1 MFLKLVLILLVSISI
16 GLFSKEEP
24 KSLSD
29 KTFTILYLCDINGN
43 FDFTFEGRGGISLL
57 AEIKRQ
63 EEEKIYA
70 GKGGVLL
77 LSRGDFFGKKLETHS
92 FRLFHKSKF
101 DSVFIGEKE
110 VSYLEANPNLLKLN
124 LPILASRENLVGI
137 ETEKIVEFSG
147 IHFKLSSYLIN
158 KLPYIQTKKI
168 HLNLVFPEPGNVQD
182 ISDIKQEIPVLF
194 FLPKS
199 MSSAYSFRKNVYT
212 AECPS
217 NSGVVG
223 KIQLTFRGEKL
234 IRQSQEFI
242 SLNGSD
248 TNRDWIDPA
257 DEVLEELNQKH

>member
-1 MFLKLVLILLVSISI
+1 MFFRVAIILFLCVSI
-16 GLFSKEEP
+16 GLISKEEP
-24 KSLSD
+24 KSLND
-29 KTFTILYLCDINGN
+29 KTFTILYLCDINEN
-43 FDFTFEGRGGISLL
+43 FDFTFDGREGISLL

-63 EEEKIYA
+63 EEEKIFA
-70 GKGGVLL
+70 GKGAVLL

-92 FRLFHKSKF
+92 FRIFHKSKF

-110 VSYLEANPNLLKLN
+110 VSYLEGNPNLLKLN
-124 LPILASRENLVGI
+124 LPILASRENLVGMD
-137 ETEKIVEFSG
+137 TEKILEFSG
-147 IHFKLSSYLIN
+147 IHFKLSSYLVN

-168 HLNLVFPEPGNVQD
+168 HLNLVFPEPGNIQD
-182 ISDIKQEIPVLF
+182 ITDIKPEIPVLF

-199 MSSAYSFRKNVYT
+199 LSSAYSFRKNVYT
-212 AECPS
+212 AECPA

-257 DEVLEELNQKH
+257 PEVLEELNSKH